1 MRFDVRALI
10 GGLAVA
16 TAGAAVVVIAM
27 PRTASDRPGAIQ
39 GATVVAAAG
48 PHEADPTPPPPTA
61 DPIDVPSDQNL
72 VRSANLFL
80 TVDLV
85 VVTGLWL
92 IIVLSVGWIVV
103 RFVRGGKF

>member
-1 MRFDVRALI
+1 MRIGVRALI
-10 GGLAVA
+10 GSVAVA
-16 TAGAAVVVIAM
+16 TAVGAVILVAM
-27 PRTASDRPGAIQ
+27 PRTASSRPVAIQ
-39 GATVVAAAG
+39 DARVAAAG
-48 PHEADPTPPPPTA
+48 PRRADPTPPPPTA
-61 DPIDVPSDQNL
+61 DPIDVPSDQDL

-92 IIVLSVGWIVV
+92 VIVLSVGWIVV